1 MSSKSLDQVSQPIA
15 TNDDIPA
22 LICIPRLL
30 PAHFIKPEQQN
41 QVPVEQPEAIDLSRS
56 SSLQSD
62 ELEHSVRSHHSG
74 HNAQMEVSSGQEVA
88 TYNHGSPREVL
99 MRIDNT
105 LGDIKDELQT
115 RNQIER
121 KRLLFDMAKFKFLH
135 PNFNF
140 DPSQ

>member
-1 MSSKSLDQVSQPIA
+1 MSTKSQEVNQPTA
-15 TNDDIPA
+15 SNDEIPA
-22 LICIPRLL
+22 FICIPRLL

-41 QVPVEQPEAIDLSRS
+41 QVPGEQPEAIDLSRS

-62 ELEHSVRSHHSG
+62 DLDHSVMSQHSVN
-74 HNAQMEVSSGQEVA
+74 NAQMEVSNGQEIA
-88 TYNHGSPREVL
+88 TYVNGSPREVL

-105 LGDIKDELQT
+105 LGDIKDELKT